1 MCIKIGTIIAT
12 GMAIIFFFFGS
23 FIASLYT
30 NNKEVIVQAGGVLK
44 LIAFIQPFQ
53 CSQLII
59 AGGLR
64 GAGDTVWTLISTFL
78 GILVVRLI
86 FAYIFVIKM
95 GMGLQGAWLSVLID
109 QGIRWIFI
117 SIRFRTNK
125 WKYVTIR

>member
-1 MCIKIGTIIAT
+1 MYSFYLDHIA
-12 GMAIIFFFFGS
+12 G
-23 FIASLYT
+23 LYT
-30 NNKEVIVQAGGVLK
+30 DNQEVVVQAGKVLK
-44 LIAFIQPFQ
+44 LVAFIQPFQ

-78 GILVVRLI
+78 GILVIRLI

-95 GMGLQGAWLSVLID
+95 GMGLQGAWLSVLVD
-109 QGIRWIFI
+109 QGIRWAFI

-125 WKYVTIR
+125 WKYITIR